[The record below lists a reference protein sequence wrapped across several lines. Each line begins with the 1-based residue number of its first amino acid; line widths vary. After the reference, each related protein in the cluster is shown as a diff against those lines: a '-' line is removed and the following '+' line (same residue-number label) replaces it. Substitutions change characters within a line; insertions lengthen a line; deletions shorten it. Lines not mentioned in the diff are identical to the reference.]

1 MDQALKGAYKI
12 GLLKSTY
19 NIQGVH
25 PKRPVSALSAQLM
38 DLCVFCLFVCLFVFL
53 CNRADH
59 SVESLGVC
67 RTLSVFILVPG
78 ADRFD

>member
-1 MDQALKGAYKI
+1 MDQALKDAYKI

-38 DLCVFCLFVCLFVFL
+38 DLWFFL
-53 CNRADH
+53 SCATELIIQWNP
-59 SVESLGVC
+59 LG
-67 RTLSVFILVPG
+67 FAEP
-78 ADRFD
+78 